1 MIEQERFIKDV
12 KKTSEESTNL
22 LIQKHADYGPSNIMG
37 SPISPMHGLSVRLH
51 DKVARMVN
59 LLNSGNPA
67 NFESL
72 RDTML
77 DISNYGLIGVM
88 VLDNT
93 FASKEQM

>member
-1 MIEQERFIKDV
+1 MTEDERFIADV
-12 KKTSEESTNL
+12 NKTSEEAVNI
-22 LIQKHADYGPSNIMG
+22 LIRKHADYGPSNIMG
-37 SPISPMHGLSVRLH
+37 SPVSPMFGLAVRLH
-51 DKVARMVN
+51 DKIARMTN

-72 RDTML
+72 RDTMI

-93 FASKEQM
+93 FDRTESR

>member
-12 KKTSEESTNL
+12 KKTAEETTNL
-22 LIQKHADYGPSNIMG
+22 LVRKHADYGPTNIMG

-59 LLNSGNPA
+59 LLSSGNPA

-72 RDTML
+72 RDTMI
-77 DISNYGLIGVM
+77 DICNYGLIGVM

-93 FASKEQM
+93 FDPKAQS